1 MVVGFD
7 TLAALIAG
15 FATFPA
21 VFALGLKPDSGSNL
35 LFVTM
40 SNVFMN
46 MPFGQVFGF
55 MFFLLMFFAALSS
68 ALGYLEPISASFS
81 DMMKLS
87 RAKGTIYALVSIFVV
102 GLSTIFGLNIM
113 SGVKVLGKNLFDF
126 ADYLSGNIM
135 MPLGAIALIL
145 YVLFVWKFDNFKEDV
160 NVGAKG
166 LRVPSFFKP
175 IAYLLPIVLIIIFVT
190 GLGIF

>member
-1 MVVGFD
+1 
-7 TLAALIAG
+7 
-15 FATFPA
+15 
-21 VFALGLKPDSGSNL
+21 
-35 LFVTM
+35 
-40 SNVFMN
+40 
-46 MPFGQVFGF
+46 
-55 MFFLLMFFAALSS
+55 
-68 ALGYLEPISASFS
+68 
-81 DMMKLS
+81 
-87 RAKGTIYALVSIFVV
+87 
-102 GLSTIFGLNIM
+102 M

-166 LRVPSFFKP
+166 LRVTSFFKP